1 MPNPR
6 PARFAPIAVFV
17 AILVHVIATAAL
29 AQAPNPP
36 PSPVPAVTAPAQPA
50 APAPDPVPTLTA
62 PAVPAAGAPAAAAP
76 PSPELERLLQ
86 TLENDAER
94 QRLIE
99 GLRALL
105 QAQRSGQ
112 AAPAEAAPQIDRV
125 GGRFVETL
133 AEQIGGVGA
142 AVLRAAGFVA
152 DAPKLWHGLRA
163 IIANPIARERI
174 VETTTTIAA
183 ILLIAWA
190 TEWLTRLAL
199 VRPRRLFESRPGAT
213 GWRRLR
219 DGVYHALLALVP
231 IAAFGAAAFIVLGI
245 AAPTFVVALIAV
257 AMINACLL
265 ARAIGLAS
273 WTILA
278 PRVPRL
284 RLLPLADET
293 AAYFDLWIRR
303 IAGVSIYGQF
313 VAEAVYIVGLPYSG
327 YVFLLKL
334 LGVLVALM
342 LVILILQ
349 NRHIVAQIIVGSAA
363 AGHGE
368 DDPGAPRRAVRRF
381 ADYWHVPTL
390 VFVAFVLA
398 VWLLQQDSFVS
409 VLQAAALTLV
419 LIGLGWL
426 ASRLARRLISRVFTV
441 SDELKQRFPTLE
453 ARANRYSQILDIAA
467 IGAIWAFAITAILEG
482 WGLRSLEWLASQSGR
497 RITSSTVSIAL
508 TILVALAIWEGV
520 RITLDRYVGRV
531 AGASLEDQRRA
542 ARIRTMIPL
551 INRVLLMVLGVFV
564 GLIVLSELGVN
575 IGPLLALSGAV
586 GIAVGLGAQQLIK
599 DLIAGASMVIED
611 TVAIGDVV
619 SIGDKAGVVE
629 DMSLRAL
636 KLRALDG
643 TLHTIPFGEFKIISN
658 MSKDF
663 SFAVVEV
670 NAAYGADVDT
680 VIALIGSTAAALRQD
695 PDIGPLIRGDFES
708 FGVERF
714 GDSAVV
720 YRGRFRTLP
729 GRAVLVVRAFNR
741 AIKNAFDRTGIEMP
755 FPQRTI
761 RMIAE
766 PSLRLGSTEDDGGPA
781 KAG

>member
-94 QRLIE
+94 QRLVE

-112 AAPAEAAPQIDRV
+112 AAPAEATPQIDRV

-152 DAPKLWHGLRA
+152 DAPKLWHGLRSVLG
-163 IIANPIARERI
+163 NPVARARI
-174 VETTTTIAA
+174 VETVTTIAA
-183 ILLIAWA
+183 ILLVAWA
-190 TEWLTRLAL
+190 AEWLTRLAL
-199 VRPRRLFESRPGAT
+199 VRPRRVFESRPGAT

-219 DGVYHALLALVP
+219 DGIYHALLALVP
-231 IAAFGAAAFIVLGI
+231 IAVFGAAAFIVLGI

-257 AMINACLL
+257 AMINASLL
-265 ARAIGLAS
+265 SRAIGLAS

-313 VAEAVYIVGLPYSG
+313 AAEAVYIVGLPYSG

-334 LGVLVALM
+334 LGVVVALM
-342 LVILILQ
+342 LVILVLQ
-349 NRHIVAQIIVGSAA
+349 NRHTVAQIIAGSTA
-363 AGHGE
+363 AGHGD

-390 VFVAFVLA
+390 TFVAFVLA

-419 LIGLGWL
+419 LIALAWL
-426 ASRLARRLISRVFTV
+426 ASRLARRLITRMFTI
-441 SDELKQRFPTLE
+441 SEELKQRFPTLE
-453 ARANRYSQILDIAA
+453 ARANRYSQILDVAA
-467 IGAIWAFAITAILEG
+467 IGAIWAFAVTAILEG
-482 WGLRSLEWLASQSGR
+482 WGLRSLEWLTSQSGR
-497 RITSSTVSIAL
+497 RITSSTISIAL
-508 TILVALAIWEGV
+508 TVLVALAVWEGV

-551 INRVLLMVLGVFV
+551 INRVLLMILGAFV

-575 IGPLLALSGAV
+575 IAPLLALSGAV

-611 TVAIGDVV
+611 TVAIGDAVEV
-619 SIGDKAGVVE
+619 GDKAGVVE

-670 NAAYGADVDT
+670 HVGYGADVDT
-680 VIALIGSTAAALRQD
+680 VIDLIIKTAEALRQD
-695 PDIGPLIRGDFES
+695 PDVGPLIRSDFES
-708 FGVERF
+708 FGAERF
-714 GDSAVV
+714 GAAAII

-729 GRAVLVVRAFNR
+729 GRAALVVRAFNR
-741 AIKNAFDRTGIEMP
+741 AIKNAFDRAGIEMP
-755 FPQRTI
+755 YPQHTI

-766 PSLRLGSTEDDGGPA
+766 PPRRLGPVEDEGGPA